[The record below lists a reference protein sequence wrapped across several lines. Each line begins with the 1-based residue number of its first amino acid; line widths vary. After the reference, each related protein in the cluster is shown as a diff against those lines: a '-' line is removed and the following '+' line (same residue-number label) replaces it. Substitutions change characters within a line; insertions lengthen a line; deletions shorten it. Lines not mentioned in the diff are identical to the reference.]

1 MAALLA
7 LCAAGCGDVP
17 SNEASSPE
25 IPLPVATQTSALG
38 AVTVTLEP
46 VADTQVTPSSPDTNY
61 GSRSAWEVNRQFS
74 HVYLRFDL
82 SNLPHNI
89 RVRSVS
95 LSATAYTGVAHGG
108 GGNVYTTLVPNNYWN
123 ETTITWNNKP
133 EASGDTLGE
142 WNLWYGDATEEE
154 KVGVNASPAL
164 IPVVQH
170 ALDGDPRLT
179 LRLHSPGDKTRYRSR
194 EYADAT
200 KRPRLVITYDRLTV
214 LTPEADTYV
223 HGDPFDGVTD
233 NINYGH
239 LDALLVRFFAPAH
252 TYLRFNLSDV
262 PPGAVI
268 KSVKLITTSVR
279 QFPNSGDAVVSTH
292 LEPNNAWG
300 EYTLTYANRPPPSA
314 TTLGSWFIANSNN
327 VPLDRLCVNDSP
339 ALIPVVQ
346 SASNATDRRVSF
358 RLVNAEGYLTYYYSR
373 EYPDPSKHPR
383 LEITY

>member
-74 HVYLRFDL
+74 
-82 SNLPHNI
+82 
-89 RVRSVS
+89 
-95 LSATAYTGVAHGG
+95 
-108 GGNVYTTLVPNNYWN
+108 
-123 ETTITWNNKP
+123 
-133 EASGDTLGE
+133 
-142 WNLWYGDATEEE
+142 
-154 KVGVNASPAL
+154 
-164 IPVVQH
+164 
-170 ALDGDPRLT
+170 
-179 LRLHSPGDKTRYRSR
+179 
-194 EYADAT
+194 
-200 KRPRLVITYDRLTV
+200 
-214 LTPEADTYV
+214 
-223 HGDPFDGVTD
+223 
-233 NINYGH
+233 
-239 LDALLVRFFAPAH
+239 
-252 TYLRFNLSDV
+252 
-262 PPGAVI
+262 
-268 KSVKLITTSVR
+268 
-279 QFPNSGDAVVSTH
+279 

-346 SASNATDRRVSF
+346 SASNATGRRVSF